1 MASPRS
7 IAYSKD
13 RRDSIL
19 LHVAKSDPGIKVS
32 GVVERSASD
41 FFPHDTPGILTTVS
55 NFGYHATSSSY
66 KKGKSQSLKQQTATG
81 N

>member
-19 LHVAKSDPGIKVS
+19 LHVAKSDLGIKVS
-32 GVVERSASD
+32 DVVVERSASD
-41 FFPHDTPGILTTVS
+41 FFPTTPQV
-55 NFGYHATSSSY
+55 F
-66 KKGKSQSLKQQTATG
+66 SLR
-81 N
+81 